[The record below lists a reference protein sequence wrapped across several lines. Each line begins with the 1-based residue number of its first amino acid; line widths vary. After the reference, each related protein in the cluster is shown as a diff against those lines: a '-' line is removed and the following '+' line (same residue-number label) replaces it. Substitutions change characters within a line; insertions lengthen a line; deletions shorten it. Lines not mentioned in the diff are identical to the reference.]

1 MSTRV
6 HSMLLK
12 SDIFCLLS
20 SYGCRLVQLLCQW
33 NLRWRGCKACVPVW
47 EVNRPAGP
55 SAASHAKFRLRG
67 SWAAP
72 HTTLTVH
79 NTVVSHS
86 HHREHTPLNTLLK
99 WQPRV
104 DLRGSTLCLF
114 SCICPHPLIQ
124 RLMRA
129 WLIRLNCDCSFRP
142 VAASVR

>member
-12 SDIFCLLS
+12 SDVFCLLRLS
-20 SYGCRLVQLLCQW
+20 GCQLLCQR
-33 NLRWRGCKACVPVW
+33 NLRWHGCEACVPVW
-47 EVNRPAGP
+47 EVKRPAGP
-55 SAASHAKFRLRG
+55 WAASHAKFTLRG

-79 NTVVSHS
+79 NTDVSRS
-86 HHREHTPLNTLLK
+86 HQREHTPLNTLPK

-104 DLRGSTLCLF
+104 DLRGSSLCLF
-114 SCICPHPLIQ
+114 SCLCPHPLIHR

-129 WLIRLNCDCSFRP
+129 WLTRLNCDCSLHP